1 MQVNLTVNVRENLGS
16 DRYTQSDRYIRNR
29 YMQVRLYG
37 GAKLIIN
44 IKELLA
50 TAASSRTNRDGGRG
64 LY

>member
-44 IKELLA
+44 IKELL
-50 TAASSRTNRDGGRG
+50 SDVCKRRRRY
-64 LY
+64 LVKL